1 MLCSIQQL
9 WRFGLIL
16 PPQLASKKTRFSSE
30 KGCGTQMS
38 TTPKGPCQSG
48 YYCPNTSAIIPC
60 PPGQF
65 CKWWT
70 KEPKVQHLK
79 LTLHVCRL

>member
-1 MLCSIQQL
+1 MS
-9 WRFGLIL
+9 
-16 PPQLASKKTRFSSE
+16 TE
-30 KGCGTQMS
+30 KGAGMQMS

-70 KEPKVQHLK
+70 KEPKVQRPNIHSHDRLSVPALVHTTYSEGC
-79 LTLHVCRL
+79 LTCCAVTRQIP

>member
-1 MLCSIQQL
+1 MS
-9 WRFGLIL
+9 
-16 PPQLASKKTRFSSE
+16 
-30 KGCGTQMS
+30 CGAQMS

-70 KEPKVQHLK
+70 KEPKVQRLNIQPPRTQTVTACQCQP
-79 LTLHVCRL
+79 LSTLFIQRRVSPIVL

>member
-1 MLCSIQQL
+1 MS
-9 WRFGLIL
+9 
-16 PPQLASKKTRFSSE
+16 TE

-70 KEPKVQHLK
+70 KEPKVQR
-79 LTLHVCRL
+79 LTTQPGMTSDCGSLSVPALVHTGCP